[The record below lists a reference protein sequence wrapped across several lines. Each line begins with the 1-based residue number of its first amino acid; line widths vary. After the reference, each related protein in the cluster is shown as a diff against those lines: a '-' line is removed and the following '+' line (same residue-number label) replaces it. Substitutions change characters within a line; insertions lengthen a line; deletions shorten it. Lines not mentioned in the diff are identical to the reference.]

1 MSARRAASSLL
12 VLAALGAPAAQAQ
25 DATPN
30 GLAGLLLNFFSPSNP
45 VILQDNPVPAF
56 SHAAH
61 FVSQPNA
68 QETLR
73 QLNRGIASQIST
85 FPLGSSAA
93 SFTYTLDPAL
103 GVYNRSTESFG
114 PVFGERVITA
124 GKGKFSFGV
133 NYLNATYDTFE
144 GQELE
149 NDDIQ
154 LYLIHQDP
162 DSDGQLGPWFEG
174 DIIRADLSLSLEQH
188 TTALFANYGI
198 TDRLDVGVAVPFQS
212 LSLDARIHTSI
223 EHLAT
228 DPDPFEVHQFP
239 DGQGDETDFRQ
250 SGTASG
256 LGDIVIRSKWNFL
269 RSGTAGMATT
279 LDLRLPTGDADD
291 LLGSGATQAKLAVI
305 AGKFSGRFTPRAS
318 AGYTFSSGG
327 ADFLGEL
334 PDEVSYSAGFDAVV
348 HSRVTLTADFLG
360 RTLLDADR
368 LVERERVFQ
377 YAQRTDPTVRETTRL
392 TPVSETGNLNL
403 FLVSTGLKV
412 NPVGRLLLVG
422 NVLFSV
428 GDDGLQDEVTPS
440 FGIEYSF

>member
-12 VLAALGAPAAQAQ
+12 ILAALGAPAVQAQ

-30 GLAGLLLNFFSPSNP
+30 GLAGLLLNFFSASNP
-45 VILQDNPVPAF
+45 VILQANPVPAF
-56 SHAAH
+56 SHEAH
-61 FVSQPNA
+61 FRSQPNA

-114 PVFGERVITA
+114 PVFGERPITA

-133 NYLNATYDTFE
+133 NYLNATYDKFE

-162 DSDGQLGPWFEG
+162 AGDGQLGPWFEG

-198 TDRLDVGVAVPFQS
+198 TDRLDIGVAVPFQH

-228 DPDPFEVHQFP
+228 DPD
-239 DGQGDETDFRQ
+239 
-250 SGTASG
+250 
-256 LGDIVIRSKWNFL
+256 
-269 RSGTAGMATT
+269 
-279 LDLRLPTGDADD
+279 
-291 LLGSGATQAKLAVI
+291 ATQAKLAVI

-334 PDEVSYSAGFDAVV
+334 PDEVSYSAGFDAVL

-377 YAQRTDPTVRETTRL
+377 YTQRTDPTVRQTTRL

-422 NVLFSV
+422 NVLFAV

-440 FGIEYSF
+440 FGLEYSF